1 MDPPPSVR
9 PAWTIMPPLPLHFFA
24 PLFVI
29 VVALGILGE
38 PSSKY
43 TLFLQKH
50 FVYTPQAAKSK
61 ASDDDGDRIVIDEE

>member
-1 MDPPPSVR
+1 M
-9 PAWTIMPPLPLHFFA
+9 HFFA
-24 PLFVI
+24 AFFVI
-29 VVALGILGE
+29 FVALGILGE